1 MLFDSS
7 LRKELARTF
16 GATLVVVVTIVLT
29 MMLIRTLG
37 LAANGSVAAGDVA
50 LLLGF
55 TALGHLPTMLSL
67 SLFVAVVSTLT
78 RMYRASEMTIWFAS
92 GVGLTRFVRPILR
105 VSWPVVLMVAL
116 LALFVWPWGNQRTT
130 ELRDRYERRSDL
142 SRVAP
147 GQFQSSSD
155 GRRVF
160 FLERDSADAASG
172 RNIFILNSA
181 GDTESVTS
189 ARNGHIEFE
198 GADRWLQLDKGQR
211 NEENLKTR
219 EKTLSNFESYRVLAG
234 ERALSAAEDQ
244 PPKARNTDELLRLG
258 TPRFLGELT
267 WRIGLALGAANL
279 LLLAIGLSATNPRRA
294 GNWNLLFA
302 LMTFIVYFNLINL
315 SQAWVASSKLSMGA
329 ALMAIH
335 ASMFVLALAL
345 MWWRDRGSASNIFSI
360 RRPCPSA
367 KTPHKPPAT
376 APTKAAA

>member
-16 GATLVVVVTIVLT
+16 GATLVVVLTIVLT

-37 LAANGSVAAGDVA
+37 LAAGGSVAPQDVV
-50 LLLGF
+50 LLLGY
-55 TALGHLPTMLSL
+55 TALGHLPTILSL

-92 GVGLTRFVRPILR
+92 GVGLARFVRPVLR
-105 VSWPVVLMVAL
+105 VSWPVILAVAV

-130 ELRDRYERRSDL
+130 DLRDRYERRSDL

-160 FLERDSADAASG
+160 FIERDTDDPAKG
-172 RNIFILNSA
+172 RNVFILSTQ
-181 GDTESVTS
+181 GDSESVTS
-189 ARNGHIEFE
+189 ARSGRIEFD
-198 GADRWLQLDKGQR
+198 GADRFVKLERGQR

-219 EKTLSNFESYRVLAG
+219 EKTLSSFESYRVLAG
-234 ERALSAAEDQ
+234 ERALSAADDI
-244 PPKARNTDELLRLG
+244 PPKARRTEELIQAG

-267 WRIGLALGAANL
+267 WRIGLSLGAANL
-279 LLLAIGLSATNPRRA
+279 LLLGIGLSASNPRRA

-302 LMTFIVYFNLINL
+302 LLTFVVYFNLINL
-315 SQAWVASSKLSMGA
+315 SQAWVSSGKLSMGS
-329 ALMAIH
+329 ALVTIHGGIFLLAMA
-335 ASMFVLALAL
+335 LL
-345 MWWRDRGSASNIFSI
+345 WWRDRGAALLSTSRLRAKRSGHEAPSVVSSA
-360 RRPCPSA
+360 
-367 KTPHKPPAT
+367 PP
-376 APTKAAA
+376 